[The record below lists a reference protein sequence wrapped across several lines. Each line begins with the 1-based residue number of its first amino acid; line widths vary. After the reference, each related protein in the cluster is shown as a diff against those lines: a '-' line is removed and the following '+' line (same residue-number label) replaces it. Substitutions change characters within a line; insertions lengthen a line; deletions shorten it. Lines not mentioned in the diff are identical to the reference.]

1 MPFRE
6 KKKIYG
12 KFSNILAKNLSN
24 GTKIRIICIG
34 NRYRP
39 EDSAGPLVYDQL
51 MSGRLSGDIDVI
63 DGGLAGLNLLRFMN
77 GVERVVFIDAVNG
90 FRPSGGVIVIDAED
104 ASRHAD
110 TIFGHNAGLS
120 YFLRVLPE
128 VHDGKLPEIFVVGIE
143 GTPDSDKILEAAE
156 VSLKIAVRGES
167 AMDNLFLKTCTV

>member
-1 MPFRE
+1 MDI
-6 KKKIYG
+6 KK
-12 KFSNILAKNLSN
+12 
-24 GTKIRIICIG
+24 RIICVG

-51 MSGRLSGDIDVI
+51 MSGRLPGDIDVI

-77 GVERVVFIDAVNG
+77 GVDRVVFIDAVNG
-90 FRPSGGVIVIDAED
+90 FGRPSGDVIILDVED

-110 TIFGHNAGLS
+110 TIFGHGAGLS

-143 GTPDSDKILEAAE
+143 GITDPDNILKAAKM
-156 VSLKIAVRGES
+156 SLKIATQGYS
-167 AMDNLFLKTCTV
+167 LN